1 MNYEERTKTIENPD
15 GSESEETYVVAV
27 AVTDKV
33 ELFEKISTDYGTSL
47 TYEQQSNAVNVW
59 YLRTG
64 RAGVCPGKS
73 LIMTC
78 LQARLEER

>member
-33 ELFEKISTDYGTSL
+33 ELFERSALTMERPSRMSSSL
-47 TYEQQSNAVNVW
+47 M
-59 YLRTG
+59 L
-64 RAGVCPGKS
+64 
-73 LIMTC
+73 
-78 LQARLEER
+78 